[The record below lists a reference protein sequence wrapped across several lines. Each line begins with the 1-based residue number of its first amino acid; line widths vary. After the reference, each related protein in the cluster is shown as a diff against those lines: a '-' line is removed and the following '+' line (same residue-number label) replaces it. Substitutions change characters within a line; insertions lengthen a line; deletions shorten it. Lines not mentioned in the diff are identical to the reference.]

1 MNRKALWNAAWIAV
15 VALVGG
21 FLLLRSCQNVWL
33 YDKGN
38 IRFFS
43 LWGTQYQ
50 SLVVGTPTR
59 PYRGEPAMLVR
70 LSDETVIDLDQ
81 IEVVQLIG
89 KCKGRS
95 SLSGMPFSSMGSPP
109 MEPDTKWPDGTLR
122 LQDESRVFIVHDG
135 KLMSFQLSWG
145 ETDEGRP
152 PEIAD
157 KRTGQW
163 HQLPLS
169 ELAVIELFGAADQI
183 REYSRE

>member
-1 MNRKALWNAAWIAV
+1 MIRKTLRNVAWIAV
-15 VALVGG
+15 VTLVGG
-21 FLLLRSCQNVWL
+21 VLLLRSCQNVWL
-33 YDKGN
+33 YDNGN
-38 IRFFS
+38 IRFVS
-43 LWGTQYQ
+43 LSGTQHQ

-70 LSDETVIDLDQ
+70 LSDETVIDLEQ
-81 IEVVQLIG
+81 IEVVQLIA

-95 SLSGMPFSSMGSPP
+95 RLSGVPFSSIGSPP

-145 ETDEGRP
+145 EADAGRP

-163 HQLPLS
+163 RQLPLS
-169 ELAVIELFGAADQI
+169 EPAVIELFGAADQI